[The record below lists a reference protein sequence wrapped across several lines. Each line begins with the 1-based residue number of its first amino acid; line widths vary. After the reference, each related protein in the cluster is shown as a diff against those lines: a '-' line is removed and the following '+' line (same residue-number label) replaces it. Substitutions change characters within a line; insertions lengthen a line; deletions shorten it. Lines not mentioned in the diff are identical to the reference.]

1 MNPVGILLVEV
12 QLSLLVFH
20 VLDWVQILAR
30 MMLPIYGVNLRV
42 VRYFI
47 MKLRVMW
54 SFVMNLWMVG
64 LVVMNLWVMGL
75 VVMNLLVMGL
85 VVMNLLMV
93 RSVVMNV
100 GMVGGVV
107 MNLWLYVR
115 NIDDGMVFIFDWFWL
130 DRRPVVGF

>member
-42 VRYFI
+42 VRYVV
-47 MKLRVMW
+47 MKLRAM
-54 SFVMNLWMVG
+54 G
-64 LVVMNLWVMGL
+64 LVVMNLWMVGL

>member
-75 VVMNLLVMGL
+75 VVMNLL
-85 VVMNLLMV
+85 MV

>member
-47 MKLRVMW
+47 LKLRVMG
-54 SFVMNLWMVG
+54 SFVMNLGMVRC
-64 LVVMNLWVMGL
+64 